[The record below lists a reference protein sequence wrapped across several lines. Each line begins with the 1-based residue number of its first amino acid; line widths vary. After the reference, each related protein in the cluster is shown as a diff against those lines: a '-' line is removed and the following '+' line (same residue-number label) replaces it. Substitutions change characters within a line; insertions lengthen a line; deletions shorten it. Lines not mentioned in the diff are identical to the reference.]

1 METRKRTVVKAFL
14 WNGIGLL
21 VMGLVGLVMT
31 GSALVGGTMALIN
44 TGIGLTTY
52 VIYERVWARI
62 TWGRSH
68 G

>member
-1 METRKRTVVKAFL
+1 
-14 WNGIGLL
+14 
-21 VMGLVGLVMT
+21 MT